1 MKKIIKKI
9 EGIFTKKD
17 EIAPAYINTKNPKNI
32 EIDGTYYS
40 GIIIVNYNRE
50 NTELILRKIID
61 TNINMNISCFYE
73 KQDAYKTIRNLS
85 YHIANVGVDLKDDK
99 NNLIYSFYQDKLNI
113 DDYTPSKIDSIISKI
128 YTDSSMI
135 NLYDVNT
142 KLTNSLIEYKNYLKY
157 INLIKKIKTLYKEEI
172 EKDFLNKRLKQIAK
186 LEAKLFKLTKK
197 SSKRLSFAKVDKYT
211 PEIDATIKEISDIY
225 KEIDDNILKVK
236 IKNN

>member
-85 YHIANVGVDLKDDK
+85 YHIANVGVDL
-99 NNLIYSFYQDKLNI
+99 L
-113 DDYTPSKIDSIISKI
+113 P
-128 YTDSSMI
+128 
-135 NLYDVNT
+135 
-142 KLTNSLIEYKNYLKY
+142 LKY
-157 INLIKKIKTLYKEEI
+157 NMYHSIFLPSLTPVLPNPFYFFVISSFPRTNIYRNHIERVTAGCKT
-172 EKDFLNKRLKQIAK
+172 
-186 LEAKLFKLTKK
+186 
-197 SSKRLSFAKVDKYT
+197 
-211 PEIDATIKEISDIY
+211 IY
-225 KEIDDNILKVK
+225 
-236 IKNN
+236 